1 MTKFLDKKAVAELLG
16 ISVRSVDSRRQNGG
30 LPCHIL
36 RGGAAVRFVE
46 DEVIAWALGHNVN
59 SDQKE
64 EVKHG
69 K

>member
-1 MTKFLDKKAVAELLG
+1 MTRFLDKKAVAELLG

-46 DEVIAWALGHNVN
+46 DEVIAWVLGRNNN
-59 SDQKE
+59 SDEKE
-64 EVKHG
+64 ERKDGV
-69 K
+69 